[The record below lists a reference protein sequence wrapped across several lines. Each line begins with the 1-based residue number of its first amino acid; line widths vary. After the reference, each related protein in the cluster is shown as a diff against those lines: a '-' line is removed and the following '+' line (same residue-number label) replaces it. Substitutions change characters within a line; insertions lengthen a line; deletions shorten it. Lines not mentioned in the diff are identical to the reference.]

1 MGVNLPFTKGLLFRL
16 LKRLERI
23 YLLSLLKV
31 YFLHNVPCNLL
42 LNLSQPLDL
51 IRYFFL
57 MKEFLAISLVRS
69 PDAGVVGYVPYR
81 SEKMVLSDTLD
92 EDVRQ
97 SQFATTDTC
106 DQSLNLVLPKVQETV
121 FLF

>member
-1 MGVNLPFTKGLLFRL
+1 
-16 LKRLERI
+16 
-23 YLLSLLKV
+23 
-31 YFLHNVPCNLL
+31 
-42 LNLSQPLDL
+42 
-51 IRYFFL
+51 
-57 MKEFLAISLVRS
+57 MKELLAISPVRS
-69 PDAGVVGYVPYR
+69 PDAGIVSYVPYH

-106 DQSLNLVLPKVQETV
+106 DQILNLVLPKVQETV